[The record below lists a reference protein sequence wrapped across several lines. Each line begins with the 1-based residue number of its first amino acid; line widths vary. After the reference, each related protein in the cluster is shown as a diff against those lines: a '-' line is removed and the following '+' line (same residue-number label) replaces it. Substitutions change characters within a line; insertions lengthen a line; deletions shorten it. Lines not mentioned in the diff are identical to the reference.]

1 MSYFQLEEDMRRQL
15 DKWLT
20 NNGFAVKE
28 GVYVKRIELDVVAI
42 GNLQLTKSGVKQV
55 SDRLTYSF
63 ETKIATTYKLLRDV
77 IEQAIVRL
85 PLVDYVYIVVPK
97 EADEVWI
104 DEKTKERIE
113 PSAIAIKIASG
124 TYSSKIGI
132 IAMEPGKPVE
142 VVREAQKSSLVIPE
156 LRDRIIQSVMGGKHR
171 RLL

>member
-1 MSYFQLEEDMRRQL
+1 MGYFQLEEDMRGQL
-15 DKWLT
+15 VKWLT

-28 GVYVKRIELDVVAI
+28 GVRVGKIELDVAAI

-55 SDRLTYSF
+55 SDILTYSF

-85 PLVDYVYIVVPK
+85 TLVDYVYIVVPK

-104 DEKTKERIE
+104 DEKTKERME

-142 VVREAQKSSLVIPE
+142 VVREAQKSNLVIPE

-171 RLL
+171 TLL

>member
-1 MSYFQLEEDMRRQL
+1 MGYFQLEEYMRKQL
-15 DKWLT
+15 VEWLT

-28 GVYVKRIELDVVAI
+28 GVRVGKIELDVAAI
-42 GNLQLTKSGVKQV
+42 GSLKIVGSGVKQV

-77 IEQAIVRL
+77 IEQAIARL
-85 PLVDYVYIVVPK
+85 LLVDYVYIVVPK

>member
-1 MSYFQLEEDMRRQL
+1 MGYFQLEEDMRGQL
-15 DKWLT
+15 VKWLT

-28 GVYVKRIELDVVAI
+28 GVRVGKIELDVAAI

-55 SDRLTYSF
+55 SDILTYSF

-171 RLL
+171 TLL